1 MPIPGANPM
10 HELVLP
16 MHVAHLRK
24 NGILADVPAS
34 AFPLVLEIGASDR
47 NTLDVE
53 LLPKLPTSAFL
64 VTCEP
69 LVDKYARGLAR
80 DSLGSGDSWQGL
92 GRHHPRGLLLP
103 LAVGPMKGG
112 PAAPMAMDA
121 SSGDRPAFLGEQQTF
136 LVSQNA
142 GCSSLADRA
151 GRAPRSPRAGGEPA
165 LHTFGWQCGPNKEA
179 RRVWVVPLE
188 QLLRWVGQTVHMVKI
203 DAQGLDLRVIE
214 SAGPLLS
221 RVERFSLE
229 VVADECK
236 PLYEGQPHCSAVVAA
251 AARLGFAP
259 VLPFAC
265 RLPDELRSRDAGSN
279 KVGSARVKH
288 GWCEMDVLFIA
299 NGVSAD
305 AHPEFLRYHE
315 VGPHACTEKY
325 ESTAESRSW
334 RLGAADLP
342 EGKVLAAFN
351 HPHTGSYFVGSR
363 YPKQTGRWR
372 TGSKASRYMVTAP
385 VSTLA
390 GRAVMCPASCFWRP
404 EGADVDA
411 KRNVTL
417 YGGRCP
423 W

>member
-1 MPIPGANPM
+1 MPIKANPM
-10 HELVLP
+10 NELVLP
-16 MHVAHLRK
+16 MHVAHLRR
-24 NGILADVPAS
+24 NGTLADVPTS

-53 LLPKLPTSAFL
+53 LLPKLATSAFL

-80 DSLGSGDSWQGL
+80 DRRGSGDIWQGL
-92 GRHHPRGLLLP
+92 GQHHPRGLLLP
-103 LAVGPMKGG
+103 LAVGPTKGGPSGG
-112 PAAPMAMDA
+112 PAAPMAIDA
-121 SSGDRPAFLGEQQTF
+121 SSDERPAFLGEQQTF

-142 GCSSLADRA
+142 GCSSLANRA
-151 GRAPRSPRAGGEPA
+151 GRAPRGPRAGGEPA

-188 QLLRWVGQTVHMVKI
+188 QLLRWVGQTVHMIKI

-214 SAGPLLS
+214 SAGQLLS

-265 RLPDELRSRDAGSN
+265 RLPHELRSREAA
-279 KVGSARVKH
+279 SAQVRH

-325 ESTAESRSW
+325 ESNAESKRW
-334 RLGAADLP
+334 RLGAAGLP
-342 EGKVLAAFN
+342 EGKILAAFN
-351 HPHTGSYFVGSR
+351 HPHGGSYFIGSS
-363 YPKQTGRWR
+363 YPTQTGRWR
-372 TGSKASRYMVTAP
+372 SGSKASRHMVAAP

-404 EGADVDA
+404 AAQGADVEA
-411 KRNVTL
+411 NRNVTL